1 MILFILLCGKPP
13 FSGNNEQEIFTK
25 SSRGVFNFSDRKWKG
40 ISQEAKDL
48 VCKML
53 NKDLNKRLN
62 ATEAFNHPW
71 VQNSVNRTIESNP
84 ISPTV
89 LKNLSL
95 FRANTMLQQ
104 ATLSYIASNMMSGQE
119 IKELREAFI
128 VLDVDGDGQL
138 SAEELKRGFGNITI
152 SACLELEDIL
162 KSCDTDMNGM
172 IDYSEFITATLD
184 WQQHLSQ
191 DMLEKA
197 FIVFDTDKSGSISIR
212 EIKQFLGVED
222 EDEGDMWSIILK
234 EADTNGDGE
243 IDMEEFKQLM
253 MRLCE

>member
-1 MILFILLCGKPP
+1 MCGKPP
-13 FSGNNEQEIFTK
+13 FVGNNEQEIFTK
-25 SSRGVFNFSDRKWKG
+25 SSRGVFNFSDRKWKS

-48 VCKML
+48 ICKML
-53 NKDLNKRLN
+53 NQDLSKRFT

-71 VQNSVNRTIESNP
+71 VQNSINRTINTGL
-84 ISPTV
+84 ISPKV

-104 ATLSYIASNMMSGQE
+104 AALSYIASNMMSGQE

-128 VLDVDGDGQL
+128 VLDIDGDGQL
-138 SAEELKRGFGNITI
+138 TQEELKRGFGNITI
-152 SACLELEDIL
+152 STCLELEDVL
-162 KSCDTDMNGM
+162 KSCDIDMNGM

-191 DMLEKA
+191 DVLEKA

-222 EDEGDMWSIILK
+222 ENEDDMWSIVLK
-234 EADTNGDGE
+234 EADINGDGE
-243 IDMEEFKQLM
+243 IDMDEFKQLM
-253 MRLCE
+253 LKLCE